1 MQLIFDEA
9 IGEVERALLEA
20 QSELRYCWAAHLARR
35 PSARCS
41 GEDIW
46 QSGTTPMDLV
56 FDEIVRRHLRKV
68 EHICAVIV
76 SEDADTGTPSP
87 GTDAFLVDALDG
99 THNALAG
106 YPMYTS
112 SVALYQDHDWRF
124 GWVYDVSRDVAYV
137 AARGQGSY
145 VKTPLLYTRLRVN
158 PPASVGQLAVSLMRS
173 RRPECRHGIS
183 ELLWQARKVRMSSCS
198 SIDLCL
204 VAAGALDAFV
214 DIEMPGHERTCDI
227 AAAALI
233 LTEAGGDLF
242 APELSRRIL
251 TPPSDNSLRDFGPLI
266 AVSNRSVAIEIAK
279 TMSLRHQIRF
289 PALQGENCGTTT
301 G

>member
-9 IGEVERALLEA
+9 IGEVEKALLEA

-35 PSARCS
+35 PSARRN

-46 QSGTTPMDLV
+46 QSGTTQMDLV

-76 SEDADTGTPSP
+76 SEDAGTDAPSP

-112 SVALYQDHDWRF
+112 SVAMYQDHDWRF
-124 GWVYDVSRDVAYV
+124 GWVYDVSRDVTYV
-137 AARGQGSY
+137 AMRGEGSY
-145 VKTPLLYTRLRVN
+145 VKTPLLSAKLRVN
-158 PPASVGQLAVSLMRS
+158 PSASVEQLAVSLMRS
-173 RRPECRHGIS
+173 RRPEFRSGIS
-183 ELLWQARKVRMSSCS
+183 ELFWQARKIRMSSCS

-233 LTEAGGDLF
+233 LAEAGGGLF
-242 APELSRRIL
+242 TPELSSRVL
-251 TPPSDNSLRDFGPLI
+251 TPPSENSLRDFGPLI
-266 AVSNRSVAIEIAK
+266 AASDRSVAIEIAK
-279 TMSLRHQIRF
+279 VISFQY
-289 PALQGENCGTTT
+289 Q
-301 G
+301 